1 MADKTNE
8 SPFQPYISP
17 TAYNTSDTTL
27 DAPNYVSEVKKS
39 FPKELTCDPDTA
51 LQVTKRW
58 KEYFPDGLEMGDSE
72 EAHLT
77 PPSSS

>member
-27 DAPNYVSEVKKS
+27 DAPNYVSEVIES
-39 FPKELTCDPDTA
+39 IQEYPEIDFFEGTA
-51 LQVTKRW
+51 FEQ
-58 KEYFPDGLEMGDSE
+58 
-72 EAHLT
+72 
-77 PPSSS
+77 